1 MNGRVIAMGDPQ
13 APFSTVLAVLRTHG
27 LLTKD
32 DRLRDHVHLV
42 SMGDHFDWG
51 RRDDRAANADSSM
64 QTLLWLAGHSS
75 EQVTILLGNHDLAR
89 VGELASFDQV
99 TFTQAQAESDAVY
112 ARGALDETA
121 QAALLL
127 KYPALPDAEM
137 LARDYG
143 CFVVTQR
150 EVVTELLLT
159 KRFRLAAHVEGALL
173 VHAGVTVADLEAI
186 ELDAHQTAE
195 AIAPALNA
203 FLDARV
209 EAWAGTGP
217 LNLEPFH
224 RQGSASRGEGTGAMY
239 HRPIDPSLLS
249 EPLGNPPRR
258 RFDPRELPMGLTQI
272 IGHIRDNKCRE
283 LMPHWCEPGEA
294 RDGLRSLKV
303 TGRMVEYRAGLQT
316 GAQLIF
322 VDAGMNHSPP
332 AEYPLLDVASR
343 RALERPN
350 GRSWC
355 EPRARLP

>member
-1 MNGRVIAMGDPQ
+1 MGDPQ

-32 DRLRDHVHLV
+32 DRLRDDVHLV

-51 RRDDRAANADSSM
+51 RRDDRAVNAQSAIE
-64 QTLLWLAGHSS
+64 TLLWLAGHPAQ
-75 EQVTILLGNHDLAR
+75 QVTILLGNHDLAR
-89 VGELASFDQV
+89 VGELAEFDQL

-112 ARGALDETA
+112 AGGALDEAA
-121 QAALLL
+121 QIALLT

-150 EVVTELLLT
+150 EVVSELLRT
-159 KRFRLAAHVEGALL
+159 RRFRLAASAGDALL
-173 VHAGVTVADLEAI
+173 IHAGVTVADLHAI
-186 ELDAHQTAE
+186 GLDAHLPAD
-195 AIAPALNA
+195 ALAPALNA

-209 EAWAGTGP
+209 EAWPGSGP

-224 RQGSASRGEGTGAMY
+224 AQGSAGRGEGVGAMY
-239 HRPIDPSLLS
+239 HRPIDPAILRA
-249 EPLGNPPRR
+249 PPGPPPRR
-258 RFDPRELPMGLTQI
+258 RFDPRDLPLGLTQI
-272 IGHIRDNKCRE
+272 VGHIRDNKCRE

-303 TGRMVEYRAGLQT
+303 QGHLVEYRHGIQT

-322 VDAGMNHSPP
+322 TDAGMNHSPP
-332 AEYPLLDVASR
+332 ADYPLLDVAAR
-343 RALERPN
+343 RALERP
-350 GRSWC
+350 
-355 EPRARLP
+355 RLV